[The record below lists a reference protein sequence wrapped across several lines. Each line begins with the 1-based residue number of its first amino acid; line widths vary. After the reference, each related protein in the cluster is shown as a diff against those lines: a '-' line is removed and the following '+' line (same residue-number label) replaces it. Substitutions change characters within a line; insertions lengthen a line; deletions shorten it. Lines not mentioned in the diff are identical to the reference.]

1 MEKRLFFL
9 LMTLLLCASCV
20 FEECHVL
27 TVVGKSNCTFDRDFG
42 TRVCVTKMGRIENRA
57 VKSIRGRTIST
68 KLPEPLEPYLTEVEM
83 CIREGKRVF
92 NKL

>member
-9 LMTLLLCASCV
+9 LMALLVFSSCIPK
-20 FEECHVL
+20 ECHIL
-27 TVVGKSNCTFDRDFG
+27 TVVGKSKCTFDRNFG

-57 VKSIRGRTIST
+57 MKSIRGRTVST

-83 CIREGKRVF
+83 CIEDGKRIF
-92 NKL
+92 TKL